1 MLFCLCSLQAEPLQQ
16 FFEKPGEEPQPPQ
29 ACQIWKR
36 SLGCCSWHFRVDQR
50 AHHPWP
56 WSWSWFTQRHE
67 KRQPFKCL
75 FCRVVPQ
82 EIWVVADRHKDD
94 FSPLQIP
101 WTIHRCHWAPS
112 GLAFTCLH
120 WGKNVKHCHTSEL
133 EVGKVD
139 WHKQIQPNFSH
150 LYISLWTFRM
160 ASPSCCRTGAGLEW
174 ALSARYG
181 HMCLTLHSASQKL
194 HARSGWK
201 GPMSYSQYFSVFL
214 STSQFWYVLMQLGS
228 M

>member
-1 MLFCLCSLQAEPLQQ
+1 MAFSCRPEGP
-16 FFEKPGEEPQPPQ
+16 
-29 ACQIWKR
+29 W
-36 SLGCCSWHFRVDQR
+36 
-50 AHHPWP
+50 HHPWP
-56 WSWSWFTQRHE
+56 WSWFTQRHE
-67 KRQPFKCL
+67 RRQPFKCL

-120 WGKNVKHCHTSEL
+120 WCKNVKHCHTSEL

-160 ASPSCCRTGAGLEW
+160 ASPSCCRTGEGSEW
-174 ALSARYG
+174 ALRYG
-181 HMCLTLHSASQKL
+181 QICLTLHKCQSKI
-194 HARSGWK
+194 ARQEWLEGANVI
-201 GPMSYSQYFSVFL
+201 FSVFL